1 MKAKQVAQFGILTAA
16 ALVLGWVERLF
27 PIAPGIPGVKLG
39 LGNTVLLYAIY
50 MMRPPDALLLMV
62 VKVVLSGFL
71 FSSISGM
78 LYSFAGGLLSLGVM
92 LLLQRVLRTNI
103 VVVSVGGALAHN
115 MGQILVALVFVLSR
129 AVLSYVPVLVISGFI
144 TGLLT
149 GIVAKYVLKGL
160 HLYRDKAKTSSPSKA
175 NHNKEKK

>member
-1 MKAKQVAQFGILTAA
+1 MKAKQVAQFGILTAV

-50 MMRPPDALLLMV
+50 MMRPRDALLLMA

-78 LYSFAGGLLSLGVM
+78 LYSFAGGILSLAVM
-92 LLLQRVLRTNI
+92 LLLQRGLKANI
-103 VVVSVGGALAHN
+103 LVVSIAGALAHN

-129 AVLSYVPVLVISGFI
+129 AVLSYVPVLVISGLV

-160 HLYRDKAKTSSPSKA
+160 NLYREKAKTPK
-175 NHNKEKK
+175 NTDNKESK